1 MGKSLDEIYR
11 QMQQQQAER
20 RRSEMLAEQ
29 KRAQIAEQQRREWVE
44 RNRLYERSLNPS
56 AASTAVGSGGGTI
69 KVKVQNAFLA
79 FNFQTGDLYSIGVD
93 GNLEIVAQIF
103 NGLTV
108 LSDCSDDPDFVYYV
122 TYDNELSKVIFGK
135 FNKVNYQRID
145 IDDTNLN
152 SEINLNPNSL
162 YYEGVGNFIYSAESS
177 SSSPDTQTF
186 YSISI
191 DGQSINGISAFDEG
205 SVLMNIFEY
214 NSQYYSVLFDG
225 FISSLNLIDLNLGGY
240 VAITE
245 LVDYFSMNV
254 STLPENI
261 SSNTK
266 VFYVFDVK
274 VKNNEIWTSVIFT
287 DKDDGITLHACIG
300 KINIEEQLIDYVIE
314 LPTPLSSDILFT
326 NFVVL

>member
-11 QMQQQQAER
+11 KMQQQKVDQ

-29 KRAQIAEQQRREWVE
+29 KRSQIAEQQRREWVE
-44 RNRLYERSLNPS
+44 RNRLYEKSFVPS
-56 AASTAVGSGGGTI
+56 AASSAAGAGGGSL
-69 KVKVQNAFLA
+69 KVQSKFLA
-79 FNFQTGDLYSIGVD
+79 FDIESNSLYSIDND
-93 GNLEIVAQIF
+93 GNLKNVAQIF
-103 NGLTV
+103 NGETV
-108 LSDCSDDPDFVYYV
+108 LSDCFDDPNFVYFV
-122 TYDNELSKVIFGK
+122 TYDTDLNKVIFGK

-152 SEINLNPNSL
+152 SEIDLNPNSL
-162 YYEGVGNFIYSAESS
+162 YYAGEQSFIYSAESFAS
-177 SSSPDTQTF
+177 NPDTQTF

-191 DGQSINGISAFDEG
+191 DGQSISGISAFDEG

-225 FISSLNLIDLNLGGY
+225 YTSSLNLIDLNLGGY

-287 DKDDGITLHACIG
+287 DKDNGVTPYACIG
-300 KINIEEQLIDYVIE
+300 KINIEDSLIDYVTA
-314 LPTPLSSDILFT
+314 LPGAFDESSITFT

>member
-20 RRSEMLAEQ
+20 RRSEMLVEQ

-56 AASTAVGSGGGTI
+56 AASSAVGSGGGTI

-162 YYEGVGNFIYSAESS
+162 YYAGVGNFIYSAESFG
-177 SSSPDTQTF
+177 SSPETQDI

-191 DGQSINGISAFDEG
+191 DGQTITQLSTFDG
-205 SVLMNIFEY
+205 DTTVLSSIFEY
-214 NSQYYSVLFDG
+214 GGQTFATIFEGAVT
-225 FISSLNLIDLNLGGY
+225 SSLNSIDLNSGL
-240 VAITE
+240 TE
-245 LVDYFSMNV
+245 LVDLFSMNV
-254 STLPENI
+254 DTLPVNI

-266 VFYVFDVK
+266 VWLVFDIR
-274 VKNNEIWTSVIFT
+274 VKNGEIWTSMVFFT
-287 DKDDGITLHACIG
+287 KDDEVPYACIG
-300 KINIEEQLIDYVIE
+300 KINFEEASIDFLVD

>member
-56 AASTAVGSGGGTI
+56 AASSAVGSGGGTI
-69 KVKVQNAFLA
+69 KVKVQNKFLA
-79 FNFQTGDLYSIGVD
+79 VDVTSYNLYSIDID
-93 GNLEIVAQIF
+93 GNLTNVAQIF
-103 NGLTV
+103 NGATV
-108 LSDCSDDPDFVYYV
+108 LSDCFDDPNFIYFV
-122 TYDNELSKVIFGK
+122 TYDTDLNKVIFGK

-162 YYEGVGNFIYSAESS
+162 YYAGEQSFIYSAEFFGAY
-177 SSSPDTQTF
+177 PDTQSI

-191 DGQSINGISAFDEG
+191 DGQTISQLSTFDGVYSI
-205 SVLMNIFEY
+205 LMSIFEY
-214 NSQYYSVLFDG
+214 NSQYYSALTDG
-225 FISSLNLIDLNLGGY
+225 YISSLDLIDLNTGS
-240 VAITE
+240 TE

-254 STLPENI
+254 STLPETI

-266 VFYVFDVK
+266 VWYVFDAQVE
-274 VKNNEIWTSVIFT
+274 NDEIWTIVGFT
-287 DKDDGITLHACIG
+287 DKDNGVTPHACIG
-300 KINIEEQLIDYVIE
+300 KINIEEQLIDYVIA
-314 LPTPLSSDILFT
+314 LPEPLMGGITFT

>member
-20 RRSEMLAEQ
+20 RRAEMLAEQ

-44 RNRLYERSLNPS
+44 RNRLYERSFNPS
-56 AASTAVGSGGGTI
+56 AASSAVGSGGGRRR
-69 KVKVQNAFLA
+69 VQSKFLA
-79 FNFQTGDLYSIGVD
+79 VDVTSYDLYSIDID
-93 GNLEIVAQIF
+93 GNLTNVAQIF
-103 NGLTV
+103 NGATV
-108 LSDCSDDPDFVYYV
+108 LSDCFDDPSFVYFV
-122 TYDNELSKVIFGK
+122 TYDTDLNKVIFGK

-162 YYEGVGNFIYSAESS
+162 YYAGEQSFIYSAESWIS
-177 SSSPDTQTF
+177 YPNTQNI
-186 YSISI
+186 YSVSI
-191 DGQSINGISAFDEG
+191 DGQTISQISTFDG
-205 SVLMNIFEY
+205 LYSTLVNIFEY
-214 NSQYYSVLFDG
+214 NSQYYSTLTDG
-225 FISSLNLIDLNLGGY
+225 YISSLDLIDLNTGS
-240 VAITE
+240 TE

-266 VFYVFDVK
+266 VWYVFDVQ
-274 VKNNEIWTSVIFT
+274 VENDEIWTIVGFT
-287 DKDDGITLHACIG
+287 DKDNGITPHACIG
-300 KINIEEQLIDYVIE
+300 KINIEEQLIDYVIT
-314 LPTPLSSDILFT
+314 LPNPFGGITFT

>member
-1 MGKSLDEIYR
+1 MSKSLDEVWR

-20 RRSEMLAEQ
+20 RRAEMLAEQ

-44 RNRLYERSLNPS
+44 RNRLYERAFNPS
-56 AASTAVGSGGGTI
+56 AASSAAGAGGGSL
-69 KVKVQNAFLA
+69 KVQSKFLA
-79 FNFQTGDLYSIGVD
+79 VDVVSYGLYSIDND
-93 GNLEIVAQIF
+93 GNLTNVAQIF
-103 NGLTV
+103 NGITV
-108 LSDCSDDPDFVYYV
+108 LSDCFDDPSFVYFV
-122 TYDNELSKVIFGK
+122 TYDTDLSKVIFGK

-152 SEINLNPNSL
+152 IEIDLNPNSL
-162 YYEGVGNFIYSAESS
+162 YYAGEQSFIYSAESFGS
-177 SSSPDTQTF
+177 YPDTQTF

-191 DGQSINGISAFDEG
+191 DGQSINGISTFDEG
-205 SVLMNIFEY
+205 SILMNIFEY
-214 NSQYYSVLFDG
+214 NGQYYSVLLDDV
-225 FISSLNLIDLNLGGY
+225 ISSLNLIDLNLGGY

-266 VFYVFDVK
+266 VWYVFDVK

-287 DKDDGITLHACIG
+287 DKDDGITPYACIG
-300 KINIEEQLIDYVIE
+300 KINIEEQLIDYVIA
-314 LPTPLSSDILFT
+314 LPEPLEGGITLT

>member
-20 RRSEMLAEQ
+20 RRAEMLAEQ

-56 AASTAVGSGGGTI
+56 AASTAVGSAGGRRR
-69 KVKVQNAFLA
+69 VQSKFLA
-79 FNFQTGDLYSIGVD
+79 IDVVSYGLYSIDMD
-93 GNLEIVAQIF
+93 GNLTNVAQIF
-103 NGLTV
+103 NGATV
-108 LSDCSDDPDFVYYV
+108 LSDCFDDPSFVYFV
-122 TYDNELSKVIFGK
+122 TYDTDLNKVIFGK

-162 YYEGVGNFIYSAESS
+162 YYAGEQSFIYSAELFITY
-177 SSSPDTQTF
+177 PIIQNI
-186 YSISI
+186 YSLSI
-191 DGQSINGISAFDEG
+191 DGQTVNQLSTFDND
-205 SVLMNIFEY
+205 STLINIFEY
-214 NSQYYSVLFDG
+214 NSQYYSVLLNGD
-225 FISSLNLIDLNLGGY
+225 ISSLDLIDLNTGS
-240 VAITE
+240 TE

-254 STLPENI
+254 STLPETI

-266 VFYVFDVK
+266 VWYVFDAQVE
-274 VKNNEIWTSVIFT
+274 NDEIWTIVVFT
-287 DKDDGITLHACIG
+287 DKDNGITPHACVG
-300 KINIEEQLIDYVIE
+300 KINIEEQLIDYVIA
-314 LPTPLSSDILFT
+314 LPEPLEGGITLT

>member
-1 MGKSLDEIYR
+1 MSKSLDEIYR

-20 RRSEMLAEQ
+20 RRAEMLAEQ

-44 RNRLYERSLNPS
+44 RNRLYERAFNPS
-56 AASTAVGSGGGTI
+56 AASSAAGAGGGSL
-69 KVKVQNAFLA
+69 KVQSKFLA
-79 FNFQTGDLYSIGVD
+79 VDVVSYGLYSIDMD
-93 GNLEIVAQIF
+93 GNLTNVAQIF
-103 NGLTV
+103 NGATV
-108 LSDCSDDPDFVYYV
+108 LSDCFDDPSFVYFV
-122 TYDNELSKVIFGK
+122 TYDTDLNKVIFGK

-152 SEINLNPNSL
+152 NEIDLNPNSL
-162 YYEGVGNFIYSAESS
+162 YYAGEQSFIYSAESF
-177 SSSPDTQTF
+177 SSSPDTQIF

-191 DGQSINGISAFDEG
+191 DGSINGISAFDDG

-266 VFYVFDVK
+266 VFYVFDAQ

-287 DKDDGITLHACIG
+287 DKDDGITPYACIG
-300 KINIEEQLIDYVIE
+300 KINIEDQSIDFVTA
-314 LPTPLSSDILFT
+314 LPEPLEGGITLT

>member
-29 KRAQIAEQQRREWVE
+29 KRSQISEQQRREWVE

-56 AASTAVGSGGGTI
+56 EASSVVGSGGGSTN
-69 KVKVQNAFLA
+69 VYSVVQSKFLA
-79 FNFQTGDLYSIGVD
+79 FDIESSSLYSIDND
-93 GNLEIVAQIF
+93 GNLTNVAQIF
-103 NGLTV
+103 NGITV
-108 LSDCSDDPDFVYYV
+108 LSDCFDDPNFVYFV
-122 TYDNELSKVIFGK
+122 TYDTDLSKVIFGK
-135 FNKVNYQRID
+135 FDKVNYQRID

-152 SEINLNPNSL
+152 NEIDLTPNSL
-162 YYEGVGNFIYSAESS
+162 YYAGEQSFIYSTDSFGS
-177 SSSPDTQTF
+177 GPDTQGI

-191 DGQSINGISAFDEG
+191 DGQSINQLSTFDND

-214 NSQYYSVLFDG
+214 NGQYYSVLLDYL
-225 FISSLNLIDLNLGGY
+225 ISSLNLIDLNTGL
-240 VAITE
+240 TE

-254 STLPENI
+254 DTLPENI

-266 VFYVFDVK
+266 VVYVFDVQ
-274 VKNNEIWTSVIFT
+274 VENDEIWTSVVLS
-287 DKDDGITLHACIG
+287 DKDNDITPHAFIG
-300 KINIEEQLIDYVIE
+300 KINIEEKLIDYVIA
-314 LPTPLSSDILFT
+314 LPGPFDEGSINFT